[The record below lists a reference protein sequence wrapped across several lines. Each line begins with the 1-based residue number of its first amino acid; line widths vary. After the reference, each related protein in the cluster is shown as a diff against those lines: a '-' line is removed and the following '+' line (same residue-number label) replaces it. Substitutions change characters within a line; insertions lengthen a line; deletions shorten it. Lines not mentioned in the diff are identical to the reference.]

1 MIFDSNF
8 NIAKFLYYN
17 PELTAFSNIRT
28 NTIAYE
34 WASSNDISM
43 MVSNDSIIPQG
54 FNSELFLCDYKRLL
68 DASSL
73 NNVIRLAMYNE
84 GFSSN
89 QINARGKYVE
99 TIGQDAMLTQENIFK
114 FNFMPSASN
123 YYITNSN
130 LTVGDLIKFVDN
142 VTNVTEYGQV
152 ISIIDNETF
161 SVVNS
166 KKTFDS
172 VGKVYRI
179 IGIKVW
185 DIERLGKLNYMRGLT
200 PPPEVPPENANPFLD
215 TNFNPDLYRL
225 LYPDAKSKDDYAAF
239 LDYTSRRDNNE
250 IRIGRTQDLPTD
262 SNIFTPEFN
271 NISVKYRLK
280 LDNNAALQWSDKYI
294 YGISKDI
301 VTRASNLDPLN
312 DHFVSEWGIKTYI
325 DNPYITLATFSN
337 MIVNGNVKFNG
348 IVDYAV
354 GFSVND
360 IIARSNAYIASN
372 AFIGQDLI
380 VYGNSRLVSSTCIQG
395 SNNTIQNATMCNT
408 IFSSNV
414 VFDCDALMNKNLI
427 VNKSYLGPRIGIG
440 PPIDIIYTS
449 NQEGLY
455 DAKLKNADIKETL
468 NVGLNL
474 NQGTLALV
482 VNGYI
487 SASNL
492 DTTSDARYKHV
503 NGILVY
509 DEASNIVNNIHPVSY
524 CAKGMPQSKIGFLAD
539 EIETTCS
546 NAISKI
552 AQYEINV
559 CIPAHID
566 SNIITFDMQ
575 QTLQVGDQLYIQSV
589 CLWVTITR
597 IINDNQFYI
606 DVSCDT
612 KKTIV
617 NINKLRLFNAKS
629 VDYQQLLATLWCYT
643 KGLEQRINL
652 LEQK

>member
-1 MIFDSNF
+1 MIYDSNF

-28 NTIAYE
+28 NTLAYE
-34 WASSNDISM
+34 WANSNDISAM
-43 MVSNDSIIPQG
+43 ISNDSIIPQG

-68 DASSL
+68 DSSSL

-89 QINARGKYVE
+89 QINTRGKYVE
-99 TIGQDAMLTQENIFK
+99 TIGQDAMLIQENTFK
-114 FNFMPSASN
+114 FNFMPSSSN

-130 LTVGDLIKFVDN
+130 LTVGDFIKFVDN
-142 VTNVTEYGQV
+142 ITHISEYAQ
-152 ISIIDNETF
+152 IASITDNETF
-161 SVVNS
+161 SVSNS
-166 KKTFDS
+166 RKAFNN
-172 VGKVYRI
+172 VGNVYRI

-200 PPPEVPPENANPFLD
+200 PPPEVPPENAIPLVD

-225 LYPDAKSKDDYAAF
+225 LYPDAKSKDDYSAF

-280 LDNNAALQWSDKYI
+280 LDNNAALQWNDKYI
-294 YGISKDI
+294 YGISKDT
-301 VTRASNLDPLN
+301 VTRASNLNPLN

-325 DNPYITLATFSN
+325 DNPYISTATFSN

-348 IVDYAV
+348 IVDYA
-354 GFSVND
+354 GAFSVND

-372 AFIGQDLI
+372 AFIGEDLI

-395 SNNTIQNATMCNT
+395 SNNIIENATMCNT
-408 IFSSNV
+408 YFTSNV
-414 VFDCDALMNKNLI
+414 VFECDALMNKNLI
-427 VNKSYLGPRIGIG
+427 VNESYLGPRIGIG
-440 PPIDIIYTS
+440 PPIDVTYTS
-449 NQEGLY
+449 NLNGLY
-455 DAKLKNADIKETL
+455 DAMLKNADIKETL

-474 NQGTLALV
+474 NPGTIALI

-492 DTTSDARYKHV
+492 DTTSDVRYKHV
-503 NGILVY
+503 KSTMRY
-509 DEASNIVNNIHPVSY
+509 DEASNIVNNIDPILYS
-524 CAKGMPQSKIGFLAD
+524 AQGMPQSKIGFLAD
-539 EIETTCS
+539 QIEVTCS
-546 NAISKI
+546 NAITKI

-559 CIPAHID
+559 CIPAFIEL
-566 SNIITFDMQ
+566 NIITFDMI
-575 QTLQVGDQLYIQSV
+575 QTLQVGDEVYITSMGT
-589 CLWVTITR
+589 WARITK
-597 IINDNQFYI
+597 IINDNQFKI
-606 DVSCDT
+606 DVSCDIN
-612 KKTIV
+612 KTAINV
-617 NINKLRLFNAKS
+617 NKLRIYNAKS
-629 VDYQQLLATLWCYT
+629 VDYQQLLATLWCYA
-643 KGLEQRINL
+643 KGLEQRIHV